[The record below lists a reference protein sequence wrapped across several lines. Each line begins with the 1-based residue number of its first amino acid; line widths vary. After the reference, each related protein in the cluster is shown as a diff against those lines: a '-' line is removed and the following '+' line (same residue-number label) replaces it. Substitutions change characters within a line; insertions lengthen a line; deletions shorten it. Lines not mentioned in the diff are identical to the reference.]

1 MAKKILSAAALW
13 LMLLALV
20 FLYTDR
26 SEYTWTFEG
35 GELARV
41 LVSARQAQEN
51 EAAAQQ
57 AMALE
62 KEQARAREGMWDQD
76 EQYGGAPKTRKAV
89 DETLGLNLMWGAY
102 EVTVSYASP
111 QALDLRTVSALRQM
125 FIEDGEKTLPAMDG
139 AMRFSFT
146 LTDACE
152 QVAFAMDVPEDAQI
166 RAITVHKAGAGVLSR
181 DLAAYAA
188 LAGAVLT
195 ALLTLSWDTRPVGR
209 QRRRDALAV
218 VAIALFAS
226 MPLLFSGIYD
236 GHDLFFHLNR
246 IEGIASGLRA
256 GQFPVRIHASTLL
269 GYGYAAPQFYPE
281 LFLYIPAVLRNLGV
295 SLAAS
300 VRVFELMINLAT
312 AAVCYFSAR
321 GVFHERRI
329 ALGATALYTLCSYRI
344 SNLYVRATLGESL
357 AMIFFPLLL
366 FAMVEVLTRDERRW
380 PLLALA
386 MTGIFMSHLLSTLF
400 AAALCALAALL
411 CAKRLIREP
420 RRILACAKAALLFV
434 LCSAWFLVPFLD
446 FARAGINTSV
456 AVMAGEHVLRPG
468 AFFVGFP
475 GQNPDLPY
483 EATDFA
489 YTVGVVPGLALM
501 LGCGLLLAHLYMNG
515 RRQPLAQEDRLC
527 GAFLALSGLLLAG
540 ATALFPVYAAF
551 AQAVYP
557 EDTRYTPYNRSDSA
571 DSLLT
576 CSKTDRAYK
585 RLIYGNTDVIFC
597 AQPSDE
603 ELQMAKEAGVTF
615 ELTPIGYEAFV
626 FIVPREEPVT
636 GLTTQNIRDI
646 YRGAVTD
653 WVELGIE
660 GLGKI
665 VAYQRPENSGSQ
677 TALEEIMG
685 DLPLMDAPGYVVDD
699 MVGIVDNIEYRN
711 LPGAIGY
718 SFRYFVS
725 GMMESDVRMLA
736 IDGVEPTLE
745 NIRNGSYPFIST
757 LYAVT
762 RRGEANPNV
771 QTLLSWLTGDT
782 AQRLLEA
789 SGYVGLN

>member
-1 MAKKILSAAALW
+1 MKKKIVSVAALW
-13 LMLLALV
+13 LMLLVLV

-26 SEYTWTFEG
+26 GEYTWTFEG
-35 GELARV
+35 EELSQV

-51 EAAAQQ
+51 EADAQQ

-62 KEQARAREGMWDQD
+62 KERARAREGMWDQD

-111 QALDLRTVSALRQM
+111 QALALRTVSALRQP
-125 FIEDGEKTLPAMDG
+125 FIEDGERTLPAMDG

-256 GQFPVRIHASTLL
+256 GQLPVRIHASTLL

-400 AAALCALAALL
+400 AAALCALAALV

-446 FARAGINTSV
+446 FSRAGINTSV

-515 RRQPLAQEDRLC
+515 RQQPILQEDRLC

-540 ATALFPVYAAF
+540 ATALFPWDWACSLPRPYSTFFQQIQYPWRLVGVAAPMMAF
-551 AQAVYP
+551 AGAWGFLREETHRTQTLTAVMALCMLLAGYSMQAVVQDVP
-557 EDTRYTPYNRSDSA
+557 LLKKEDFCDTRIEQYEYTYEGTEKGVLVPGEIVAVGAPEYAVRDFKKQGT
-571 DSLLT
+571 SLRFTLDALQGLA
-576 CSKTDRAYK
+576 SLEVPLLYYPGYRATANGEPCRVSMGENNVI
-585 RLIYGNTDVIFC
+585 RLYGVPEGENVQI
-597 AQPSDE
+597 A
-603 ELQMAKEAGVTF
+603 VR
-615 ELTPIGYEAFV
+615 YEAPLAWNLACAV
-626 FIVPREEPVT
+626 SV
-636 GLTTQNIRDI
+636 L
-646 YRGAVTD
+646 GAV
-653 WVELGIE
+653 VLAVM
-660 GLGKI
+660 L
-665 VAYQRPENSGSQ
+665 R
-677 TALEEIMG
+677 
-685 DLPLMDAPGYVVDD
+685 
-699 MVGIVDNIEYRN
+699 
-711 LPGAIGY
+711 
-718 SFRYFVS
+718 
-725 GMMESDVRMLA
+725 RM
-736 IDGVEPTLE
+736 
-745 NIRNGSYPFIST
+745 
-757 LYAVT
+757 
-762 RRGEANPNV
+762 RRRA
-771 QTLLSWLTGDT
+771 
-782 AQRLLEA
+782 
-789 SGYVGLN
+789 

>member
-1 MAKKILSAAALW
+1 MAKKMLSVAALW
-13 LMLLALV
+13 LMLLALA

-35 GELARV
+35 EALSQV

-51 EAAAQQ
+51 EEAAQQ

-62 KEQARAREGMWDQD
+62 KEKARAREGMWGQD
-76 EQYGGAPKTRKAV
+76 EQYGGAPKTRGAV

-102 EVTVSYASP
+102 EVTVSYASA
-111 QALDLRTVSALRQM
+111 QELSLRTVSALRQP
-125 FIEDGEKTLPAMDG
+125 FIEDGDRTLPAMDG

-152 QVAFAMDVPEDAQI
+152 QVAFAMDVPEDAQV
-166 RAITVHKAGAGVLSR
+166 RSITVHKAGAGVFSR

-188 LAGAVLT
+188 LAGIVLT
-195 ALLTLSWDTRPVGR
+195 ALLALSWDARPVGR

-218 VAIALFAS
+218 VSIALFAS

-295 SLAAS
+295 SLTAS
-300 VRVFELMINLAT
+300 VRVFEMMINLA
-312 AAVCYFSAR
+312 AALACYFSAR
-321 GVFHERRI
+321 GVFGERRI

-380 PLLALA
+380 PPLALA

-411 CAKRLIREP
+411 CAGRLRREP
-420 RRILACAKAALLFV
+420 RRILACAKAALLTV

-456 AVMAGEHVLRPG
+456 AVMAGEHALRPG

-475 GQNPDLPY
+475 GQNLDLPY

-501 LGCGLLLAHLYMNG
+501 LGCGLLLVRLYMRG
-515 RRQPLAQEDRLC
+515 GKPACREDRLC
-527 GAFLALSGLLLAG
+527 GAFLALSGLLLTG
-540 ATALFPVYAAF
+540 ATALFPWTWACNLPRPYSTFFQQIQYPWRLVGVAAPMMAF
-551 AQAVYP
+551 AGAW
-557 EDTRYTPYNRSDSA
+557 
-571 DSLLT
+571 
-576 CSKTDRAYK
+576 
-585 RLIYGNTDVIFC
+585 
-597 AQPSDE
+597 
-603 ELQMAKEAGVTF
+603 
-615 ELTPIGYEAFV
+615 GY
-626 FIVPREEPVT
+626 
-636 GLTTQNIRDI
+636 L
-646 YRGAVTD
+646 
-653 WVELGIE
+653 
-660 GLGKI
+660 
-665 VAYQRPENSGSQ
+665 
-677 TALEEIMG
+677 
-685 DLPLMDAPGYVVDD
+685 
-699 MVGIVDNIEYRN
+699 
-711 LPGAIGY
+711 
-718 SFRYFVS
+718 
-725 GMMESDVRMLA
+725 
-736 IDGVEPTLE
+736 
-745 NIRNGSYPFIST
+745 
-757 LYAVT
+757 
-762 RRGEANPNV
+762 RGEAHRTQTLAAVMALCMVLSGYSMQAFVQDVPLLEKEDFCDTRIEQYEYTYEGTEKGVLVPGEIVAVGAPEYVIRDYKKQGTRLSFTLDAPQGLASLEVPLLYYPGYRATANGADCRVSMGENNVVRLYGVPEGENV
-771 QTLLSWLTGDT
+771 QIAVWYEAPLAWNVACAASVLGAAMLAVLLRRTRRR
-782 AQRLLEA
+782 A
-789 SGYVGLN
+789 